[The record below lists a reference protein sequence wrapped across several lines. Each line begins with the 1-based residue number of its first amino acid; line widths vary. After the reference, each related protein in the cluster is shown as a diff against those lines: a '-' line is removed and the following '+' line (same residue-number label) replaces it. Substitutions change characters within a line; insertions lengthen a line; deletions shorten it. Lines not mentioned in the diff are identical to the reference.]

1 MPRVCPGVVGAI
13 ARTPC
18 AASDTTATATRN
30 LLKQLSGARHAVS
43 AALLGAGAGAGW
55 TLLWHSPD
63 RANVLLVLLSACSPR
78 DSLSF
83 RSRDGALQCSRC
95 ATDMAGDLDVVRTLI
110 EVLEEEASPSFLG
123 GQEKLD
129 VDASNYV
136 RPPLPWCQQG
146 RGALGGGPLPVH
158 FQACLSAGHN

>member
-1 MPRVCPGVVGAI
+1 
-13 ARTPC
+13 
-18 AASDTTATATRN
+18 
-30 LLKQLSGARHAVS
+30 
-43 AALLGAGAGAGW
+43 
-55 TLLWHSPD
+55 
-63 RANVLLVLLSACSPR
+63 
-78 DSLSF
+78 
-83 RSRDGALQCSRC
+83 
-95 ATDMAGDLDVVRTLI
+95 MAGDLDVVRTLI

-136 RPPLPWCQQG
+136 RPPSRGASQG